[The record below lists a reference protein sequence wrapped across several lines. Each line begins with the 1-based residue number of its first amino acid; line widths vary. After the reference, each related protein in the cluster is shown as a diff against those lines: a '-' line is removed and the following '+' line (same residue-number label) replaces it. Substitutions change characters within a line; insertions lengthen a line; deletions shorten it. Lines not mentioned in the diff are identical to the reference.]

1 MRFFALCLLAVSLPA
16 AAQRLPNGGAEPP
29 LDSGSLFDD
38 GTSINGNP
46 GGLGFVRGLELDWLH
61 ESAYQSGQNRSDGF
75 LLAGGGGGLTLSAS
89 LDFLRREIFN
99 ACPPGVLCISPGSF
113 EQSSFRRFSFGG
125 GLQLWQ
131 LGLGAVWRTTSG
143 ADPFHRDGSLDL
155 GLVFRPERFL
165 AIGVAAADANAPT
178 DAQPRRWDLSL
189 GVRPLALTQGTF
201 RELEV
206 SGDLRWSECPNT
218 AQSCGFDNKEW
229 FVTASAPVARGVK
242 LLGQVGFLE
251 AGQTSGLVGLQLD
264 LGHLGVS
271 YGARFQPGAAGQV
284 WRVRLSSQSWDGI
297 RVSPAHAVQID
308 LNRALERPRLSPA
321 SLVFGA
327 TLKDPFSQLLATLDR
342 VARDRSVKAVVFRT
356 SGLRIGMGRADE
368 LRAAIENLR
377 ARGKKVLFYLES
389 AGDLEYSVATAA
401 DRIYAAPQAV
411 LLVNGFSATALFA
424 AAGLDKV
431 GVKAEFFRVG
441 AYKNAPDLFTRTG
454 MSGEQREVT
463 SSLLDDAF
471 ARYVGRV
478 AKARG
483 LTEVGFKALLDQ
495 GIMSPAEAQKAG
507 LLDGLL
513 YPDQLEEEAGKL
525 VGQKVAVRNIPVEP
539 LRVREA
545 HWGSVRRIAVV
556 RVEGDIVH
564 GDNARDPFGAV
575 TAVGSNPVVRA
586 IRRAA
591 DDPRVAAIV
600 VRIDSPGGDGT
611 ASDLIWRELYRAR
624 KEKKKPV
631 VASMG
636 DVAASGGYYVAAGA
650 DEILAEPSTITGS
663 IGVFIGHFDAEE
675 LLGKLGL
682 RMVTTK
688 RGESA
693 DLFEP
698 NRELTGLERKT
709 MQAWVDGF
717 YKTFVERVSE
727 ARNLN
732 FEQVDQIA
740 RGRVWTG
747 AQALERHLIDKLGSL
762 EDAIAEAKLKAGLDP
777 DAQVEVEDESEA
789 NFGFSDF
796 AGASLGNSA
805 NYLADLPL
813 AARIF
818 KAVHLLGEPGTLRAA
833 LPFELEVR

>member
-1 MRFFALCLLAVSLPA
+1 MRFAALCLLAISLPA
-16 AAQRLPNGGAEPP
+16 AAQRLPAAGPEAP

-38 GTSINGNP
+38 GTSLDGNP
-46 GGLGFVRGLELDWLH
+46 GGLGFVRGVELDWLH
-61 ESAYQSGQNRSDGF
+61 DSGYVSGQNRSESF
-75 LLAGGGGGLTLSAS
+75 LLTGGGGGLTLGAG
-89 LDFLRREIFN
+89 LDFLRRELP
-99 ACPPGVLCISPGSF
+99 ACPPGVLCLVGGNLPP
-113 EQSSFRRFSFGG
+113 SSFRRFSFGG

-143 ADPFHRDGSLDL
+143 ADPFHRDGSLDI
-155 GLVFRPERFL
+155 GMVFRPERFL
-165 AIGVAAADANAPT
+165 AIGVAAYDVNAPT
-178 DAQPRRWDLSL
+178 DAQPRRWDLSV
-189 GVRPLALTQGTF
+189 GIRPLGLTTGAF
-201 RELEV
+201 RDFEV
-206 SGDLRWSECPNT
+206 AGDLRWSECPN
-218 AQSCGFDNKEW
+218 AASGVCGFDNKEW
-229 FVTASAPVARGVK
+229 FLTASAPVTHGVK
-242 LLGQVGFLE
+242 LLGQVGFLQNS
-251 AGQTSGLVGLQLD
+251 QTSALAGLQFD
-264 LGHLGVS
+264 LGHLGATYAVR
-271 YGARFQPGAAGQV
+271 AQPGEAEQL
-284 WRVRLSSQSWDGI
+284 WRLRLSSQRWDGLS
-297 RVSPAHAVQID
+297 VAPARAVEID
-308 LNRALERPRLSPA
+308 LDRALEKPRLAPVDF
-321 SLVFGA
+321 LIGA
-327 TLKDPFSQLLATLDR
+327 TTKDPFAALLATLDR
-342 VARDRSVKAVVFRT
+342 VARDRSVRAVVFRAG
-356 SGLRIGMGRADE
+356 GLHIGMGRADE

-389 AGDLEYSVATAA
+389 ADDLEYSVATAA

-411 LLVNGFSATALFA
+411 LQVNGFSATALFA

-463 SSLLDDAF
+463 TSLLDDAF

-483 LTEVGFKALLDQ
+483 LTEVKFKALLDQ
-495 GIMSPAEAQKAG
+495 GILSPAEAQKAG

-525 VGQKVAVRNIPVEP
+525 VGRKVALAKISVEP
-539 LRVREA
+539 PSVRDTR
-545 HWGSVRRIAVV
+545 WGAGRRIAVV
-556 RVEGDIVH
+556 RVEGDIVR

-650 DEILAEPSTITGS
+650 DEILAEPGAVTGS
-663 IGVFIGHFDAEE
+663 IGVFIGHFDAQE

-682 RMVTTK
+682 SMVTTK

-693 DLFEP
+693 DLFAP
-698 NRELTGLERKT
+698 NRSLTDLERKT
-709 MQAWVDGF
+709 MQAWVDDF

-727 ARNLN
+727 ARGLA
-732 FEQVDQIA
+732 FDEVDKIA
-740 RGRVWTG
+740 RGRVWSG

-762 EDAIAEAKLKAGLDP
+762 DEAIVEAKLKAGYAT
-777 DAQVEVEDESEA
+777 DAPLEVEDESEA
-789 NFGFSDF
+789 NFSLSDF
-796 AGASLGNSA
+796 SGGGVSA
-805 NYLADLPL
+805 QLPQ
-813 AARIF
+813 AMTRAF
-818 KAVHLLGEPGTLRAA
+818 KAVHLLGEPGTIRAA
-833 LPFELEVR
+833 LPFDLEVR